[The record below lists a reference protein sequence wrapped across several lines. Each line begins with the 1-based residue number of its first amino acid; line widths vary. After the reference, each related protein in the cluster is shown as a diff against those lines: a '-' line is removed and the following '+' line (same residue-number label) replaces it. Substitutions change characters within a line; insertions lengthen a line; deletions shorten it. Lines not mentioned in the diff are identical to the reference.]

1 MVQTNSATSEQCAAA
16 SAELSSLAGQLQ
28 HAVGKYK
35 LLAGK
40 KRKTDFDDEIIDED
54 TNDRFV
60 DNESIISLESDFGK
74 Y

>member
-1 MVQTNSATSEQCAAA
+1 MQTNSATSEECAAA

-35 LLAGK
+35 IQTGK
-40 KRKTDFDDEIIDED
+40 GRKNNASDDYE
-54 TNDRFV
+54 NDYQ
-60 DNESIISLESDFGK
+60 DNESIISLDDDFGK